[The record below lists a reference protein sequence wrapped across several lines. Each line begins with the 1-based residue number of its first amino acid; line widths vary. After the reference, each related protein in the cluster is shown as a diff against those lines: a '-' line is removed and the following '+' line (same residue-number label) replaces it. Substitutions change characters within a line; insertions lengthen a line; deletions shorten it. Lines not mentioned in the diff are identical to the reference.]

1 MVLIWAMIPKMYE
14 LTFRILESE
23 DEHFYDKT
31 ISSYHWSFN
40 GLGLSD
46 EVLRKVY
53 NENAKKILD

>member
-1 MVLIWAMIPKMYE
+1 MYE

-23 DEHFYDKT
+23 DEHFYDKN

-46 EVLRKVY
+46 EVLKKVY
-53 NENAKKILD
+53 SENAKKILD